1 MRTVKPR
8 DNVLTVLFNKTCTS
22 LLSLFYNNAERSYY
36 LREVVRKLDIGSGT
50 VQREITK
57 LVSAELINKQI
68 NGKQVYYKANTKS
81 PVYNELRG
89 LIIKTFGLADIIK
102 DALIPFASKIDYAF
116 IYGSQTDGTSSADSD
131 IDLMVV
137 GDVNEMELHRV
148 INKVEKKLDK
158 AINYSLFTLKEFD
171 KRKKE
176 KKGFIERII
185 TGKKIMLIGD
195 KDEI

>member
-171 KRKKE
+171 R
-176 KKGFIERII
+176 G
-185 TGKKIMLIGD
+185 
-195 KDEI
+195 